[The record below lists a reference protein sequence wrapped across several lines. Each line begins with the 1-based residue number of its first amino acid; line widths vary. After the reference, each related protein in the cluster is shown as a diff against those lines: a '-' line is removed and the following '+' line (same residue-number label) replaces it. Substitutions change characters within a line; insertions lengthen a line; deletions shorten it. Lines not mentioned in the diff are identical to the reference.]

1 MAINDILAQSGD
13 NQDFIVE
20 IPTGNV
26 TYFPLDGV
34 SGENDAILC
43 AEIPVITPGGG
54 GGNIFIMSE

>member
-13 NQDFIVE
+13 YQDFIVE

-43 AEIPVITPGGG
+43 AEIPEVTGGG